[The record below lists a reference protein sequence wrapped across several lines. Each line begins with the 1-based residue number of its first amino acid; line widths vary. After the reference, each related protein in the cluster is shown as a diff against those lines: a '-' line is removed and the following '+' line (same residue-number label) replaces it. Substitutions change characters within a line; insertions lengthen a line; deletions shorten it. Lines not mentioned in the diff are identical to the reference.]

1 MKKVVRIKN
10 LDCANCA
17 AALERAVAKIDGVN
31 SVNVSFIGE
40 KMTLDY
46 DENKNVLDE
55 IKTAAKKL
63 EPDWE
68 FIGLYSAGNDFLWI
82 KTL

>member
-17 AALERAVAKIDGVN
+17 AALEKAVAKIDGVN

-68 FIGLYSAGNDFLWI
+68 FIGL
-82 KTL
+82 

>member
-1 MKKVVRIKN
+1 MKKVVRVKN
-10 LDCANCA
+10 MDCANCA

-46 DENKNVLDE
+46 DENKNVIDE

-68 FIGLYSAGNDFLWI
+68 FIGL
-82 KTL
+82 

>member
-1 MKKVVRIKN
+1 MKKVIRIKN

-68 FIGLYSAGNDFLWI
+68 FIGL
-82 KTL
+82 

>member
-1 MKKVVRIKN
+1 MKKIVRIKN

-68 FIGLYSAGNDFLWI
+68 FIGL
-82 KTL
+82 

>member
-1 MKKVVRIKN
+1 MKKMYMLED

-46 DENKNVLDE
+46 DENKNVLEE

-68 FIGLYSAGNDFLWI
+68 FIGL
-82 KTL
+82 

>member
-17 AALERAVAKIDGVN
+17 AALERAAAKIDGVN

-46 DENKNVLDE
+46 DENKNVLEE

-68 FIGLYSAGNDFLWI
+68 FIGL
-82 KTL
+82 

>member
-17 AALERAVAKIDGVN
+17 AALERAVAKIDGAN

-46 DENKNVLDE
+46 DENKNVLEE

-68 FIGLYSAGNDFLWI
+68 FIGL
-82 KTL
+82 

>member
-17 AALERAVAKIDGVN
+17 ASLERAVAKIDGVR
-31 SVNVSFIGE
+31 SVNVSFVGE
-40 KMTLDY
+40 KM
-46 DENKNVLDE
+46 VLDFDE
-55 IKTAAKKL
+55 SKDVLAKVRAVANKL

-68 FIGLYSAGNDFLWI
+68 LIGL
-82 KTL
+82 

>member
-55 IKTAAKKL
+55 IKPAAKKL

-68 FIGLYSAGNDFLWI
+68 FIGL
-82 KTL
+82 

>member
-1 MKKVVRIKN
+1 MKKVVIIKN

-40 KMTLDY
+40 KMTVDF
-46 DENKNVLDE
+46 DET
-55 IKTAAKKL
+55 KT
-63 EPDWE
+63 
-68 FIGLYSAGNDFLWI
+68 
-82 KTL
+82 

>member
-17 AALERAVAKIDGVN
+17 MALERAVAKIDGVN
-31 SVNVSFIGE
+31 SVSVSFVGE

-46 DENKNVLDE
+46 DETKENVLE
-55 IKTAAKKL
+55 NIKASAKKL

-68 FIGLYSAGNDFLWI
+68 FIGL
-82 KTL
+82 

>member
-10 LDCANCA
+10 LECANCA
-17 AALERAVAKIDGVN
+17 AALERAVVKIDGVN

-68 FIGLYSAGNDFLWI
+68 FIGL
-82 KTL
+82 

>member
-68 FIGLYSAGNDFLWI
+68 FIGL
-82 KTL
+82 

>member
-17 AALERAVAKIDGVN
+17 AALERAVAKIDGVY

-63 EPDWE
+63 EPDGE
-68 FIGLYSAGNDFLWI
+68 FRGL
-82 KTL
+82 

>member
-46 DENKNVLDE
+46 DDNKNVLEE

-68 FIGLYSAGNDFLWI
+68 FIGL
-82 KTL
+82 

>member
-46 DENKNVLDE
+46 DENKNVLEE
-55 IKTAAKKL
+55 IKTTAKKL

-68 FIGLYSAGNDFLWI
+68 FIGL
-82 KTL
+82 

>member
-17 AALERAVAKIDGVN
+17 ATLERAVAKIDGVN

-46 DENKNVLDE
+46 DENKNVLEE

-68 FIGLYSAGNDFLWI
+68 FIGL
-82 KTL
+82 

>member
-17 AALERAVAKIDGVN
+17 ASLERAVAKIDGVR
-31 SVNVSFIGE
+31 SVNVSFVGE
-40 KMTLDY
+40 KMVLDF
-46 DENKNVLDE
+46 DENKDVL
-55 IKTAAKKL
+55 AKVRAVANKL

-68 FIGLYSAGNDFLWI
+68 IIGLYYG
-82 KTL
+82 

>member
-17 AALERAVAKIDGVN
+17 ASLERAVAKIDGVR
-31 SVNVSFIGE
+31 SVNVSFVGE
-40 KMTLDY
+40 KMVLDF
-46 DENKNVLDE
+46 DENKDVL
-55 IKTAAKKL
+55 AKVKAVANKL

-68 FIGLYSAGNDFLWI
+68 LIGL
-82 KTL
+82 

>member
-46 DENKNVLDE
+46 DENKNVLGE

-68 FIGLYSAGNDFLWI
+68 FIGL
-82 KTL
+82 

>member
-46 DENKNVLDE
+46 DENKNVLEE

-68 FIGLYSAGNDFLWI
+68 LIGL
-82 KTL
+82 

>member
-46 DENKNVLDE
+46 DENKNVLEE
-55 IKTAAKKL
+55 IKTAAKKP

-68 FIGLYSAGNDFLWI
+68 FIGL
-82 KTL
+82 

>member
-17 AALERAVAKIDGVN
+17 ASLERAVAKIDGVR
-31 SVNVSFIGE
+31 SVNVSFVGE
-40 KMTLDY
+40 KMVLDF
-46 DENKNVLDE
+46 DENKDVL
-55 IKTAAKKL
+55 AKVKAIANKL

-68 FIGLYSAGNDFLWI
+68 LIGL
-82 KTL
+82 

>member
-46 DENKNVLDE
+46 DENKNVLEE
-55 IKTAAKKL
+55 IKTAAQKL

-68 FIGLYSAGNDFLWI
+68 FIGL
-82 KTL
+82 

>member
-1 MKKVVRIKN
+1 
-10 LDCANCA
+10 
-17 AALERAVAKIDGVN
+17 
-31 SVNVSFIGE
+31 
-40 KMTLDY
+40 MTLDY

-68 FIGLYSAGNDFLWI
+68 FIGL
-82 KTL
+82 

>member
-46 DENKNVLDE
+46 DENKNVIDE

-68 FIGLYSAGNDFLWI
+68 FIGL
-82 KTL
+82 